1 MAPLLV
7 RTVDEIYRVLEGAV
21 TFFVGAEQVAA
32 APGDVV
38 VAPRRVPRTFRVESE
53 DARWVVITRVRS
65 PERFFDFGR
74 AVSAPAADPEAGWP
88 SADEEATV
96 ASIAGANGIEL
107 LGPSRR
113 RSPQGR
119 RCSGSLI
126 PRRRLRPALRR
137 RPRSSPPGAPR
148 R

>member
-1 MAPLLV
+1 MQSYQTPYSQVELERAAPAGAMAPLLV
-7 RTVDEIYRVLEGAV
+7 RTVDEIYRVLEGVV

-74 AVSAPAADPEAGWP
+74 AVSAPAAHPEAGWP

-107 LGPSRR
+107 LGPPGAL
-113 RSPQGR
+113 PQGR
-119 RCSGSLI
+119 
-126 PRRRLRPALRR
+126 
-137 RPRSSPPGAPR
+137 
-148 R
+148 

>member
-1 MAPLLV
+1 MQSNQTPNSQVELERAAPAGAMAPLLV
-7 RTVDEIYRVLEGAV
+7 RTVDEVYRVLEGVV
-21 TFFVGAEQVAA
+21 TFYVGAEQVAA

-74 AVSAPAADPEAGWP
+74 AVSAPAAHPEAGWP

-107 LGPSRR
+107 LGP
-113 RSPQGR
+113 
-119 RCSGSLI
+119 
-126 PRRRLRPALRR
+126 
-137 RPRSSPPGAPR
+137 PGALPQVR
-148 R
+148 